1 VDVDHDETAPML
13 VRCALC
19 KRSRKGV
26 KHCIRKGHVP
36 QSKAE
41 VEGENDETPCL
52 MQCSQCKGSR
62 KGIKYCIERGHTVQ
76 AEAGMNHPQTHIEQ
90 QDMMQQKKCADDRNV
105 LLQSGLRETNV
116 VPVSCRKILRF
127 KFAEQRH
134 PGHASPLHNP
144 MENTDRKVKKQR
156 AEPSSFP
163 LQQTQQKGLQKSHKR
178 KQPDEL
184 HGETENAEH
193 NQQGAVDDPKRQK
206 VQSNDTSLSPPTQ
219 PLARQPPLLVLPRS
233 TCSSEKISQAC
244 QQLGLASI
252 SKLDCLAPTFGQVD
266 DAVSMP
272 KMGPAAIGRRLE
284 VWWDTDGAWYS
295 AQVRRYDAKSG
306 QHFLEYDDGDTEW
319 ADLAHE
325 ESQGCLSWSIR
336 PCDVPSRGAAQSR
349 ASCSSAGKQA
359 SDQRTSKGALQC
371 ASPISMPCA
380 KCKLSRK
387 GITHCLER
395 GHDKPPAV
403 VKDEDDGPHLMQCLQ
418 CKVAR
423 KGMQHCIERGHVLQL
438 KATVDVDH
446 DETAPMLV
454 RCALCKRSRKG
465 VKHCI
470 RKGHVPQSE
479 AEVEGENDETPCLM
493 QCSQCKGS
501 RKGIKYC
508 IERGHTVQTE
518 SVDV

>member
-1 VDVDHDETAPML
+1 MCMLYTDEQARGKLPIFPRTAGKTELHTSFRKTELQRVCLHVQGLYLQNLSISMPDSKTPMPEGGRWGDRGRQYL
-13 VRCALC
+13 ADASLSSVSSD
-19 KRSRKGV
+19 RSPVVGEL
-26 KHCIRKGHVP
+26 P
-36 QSKAE
+36 QQGLRTE
-41 VEGENDETPCL
+41 E
-52 MQCSQCKGSR
+52 
-62 KGIKYCIERGHTVQ
+62 Q
-76 AEAGMNHPQTHIEQ
+76 AELLRAALHLAALSSNPG
-90 QDMMQQKKCADDRNV
+90 AAAVDDV
-105 LLQSGLRETNV
+105 
-116 VPVSCRKILRF
+116 
-127 KFAEQRH
+127 
-134 PGHASPLHNP
+134 
-144 MENTDRKVKKQR
+144 
-156 AEPSSFP
+156 AEPSNHAHSAP
-163 LQQTQQKGLQKSHKR
+163 RACT
-178 KQPDEL
+178 
-184 HGETENAEH
+184 
-193 NQQGAVDDPKRQK
+193 
-206 VQSNDTSLSPPTQ
+206 
-219 PLARQPPLLVLPRS
+219 VL
-233 TCSSEKISQAC
+233 
-244 QQLGLASI
+244 
-252 SKLDCLAPTFGQVD
+252 
-266 DAVSMP
+266 MP

-325 ESQGCLSWSIR
+325 ESQGGLSWSIR

-395 GHDKPPAV
+395 GHDKSPAV
-403 VKDEDDGPHLMQCLQ
+403 VKDEDDRPHLMQCSQ

-470 RKGHVPQSE
+470 RKGHVLQSE